1 MNPPTQ
7 PPQAPYHA
15 QSTATPVALKLALAY
30 ALLAGLWIA
39 VSDELVAWLFNDA
52 EDILLASTL
61 KGWLFV
67 IVTSLLLFGLLRRQ
81 LNQALTLSRRELAA
95 QAESKRTQQL
105 LAAVVDGSSD
115 AIFAKDLDGRYLL
128 FNRASARVTNHTTAQ
143 VLGQDDGALFPPD
156 QADTIRRN
164 DQRVMTDNQTNTFEE
179 CLNTVDGERT
189 FLATK
194 GPLHDHE
201 GRVIGLF
208 GISRDITERKANE
221 AQLRQLSQAL
231 HQSTENIVITNMKA
245 EIEYVNDSFLS
256 ATGYSREEVIG
267 HNPRILHSGR
277 TPPETYAAMWAAMA
291 QGLPWKGEFHNRR
304 KDGTEYIEFA
314 IISPLRQPDGTIS
327 HYVAVKEDITEKKHL
342 GDELDRYRLHLE
354 ELVAQRTAELSA
366 ARQQAESANRAKSA
380 FLANMSHEIRTPMNA
395 IIGLNHLIRRAG
407 VAPAQSLR
415 LDKIDHASRHLLSII
430 NDILDLSKIEAGH
443 LQLEHTDF
451 HLAAILD
458 NVDSLIGESARQ
470 KGLHTTVDARD
481 VPLWLHGDPTRLRQA
496 LLNFAANAIKFTD
509 QGTIA
514 LRAKLLEDNAQ
525 GLLVRFEVQDSGM
538 GVAPAQMVCLFQ
550 AFEQADASTTRKHGG
565 TGLGLAIT
573 RRLAQLMG
581 GDAGASSTPG
591 VGSTFWF
598 TARLQRG
605 HGVITDTPA
614 NRNAADAET
623 KLRQHHAGARLLLA
637 DDNLINREVALEL
650 LHSVALAVDTAAD
663 GVEAVEKAQ
672 SGAYDLILMDIHMP
686 RRDGLEASRLLRKL
700 PEWHTKPILAMTAN
714 VFDDDRRACLEAGM
728 DDFVAKP
735 VTPELL
741 FAALLKWLP
750 ERPATATSQTPPQ
763 QLHPSAPDGASAH
776 LPAQPRLT
784 PKAELPLAPLAAVP
798 GLNVSKGLAA
808 LRGNAGKYQ
817 ELLGRFVE
825 SHADDMTLLAN
836 ALNQGDLP
844 TAQRL
849 AHSLKGSAAT
859 LGFERLHALAQRLQ
873 DWLPGLSTA
882 PQAALHSTKLQADMT
897 AITQALMAL
906 AAALPHLANPSAPHA
921 VLLATSPAQATL
933 PDLTAVLDTLDHL
946 LTHNDTAALAHY
958 QQHAAQLLSL
968 WGVSA
973 APLAQHIRQYAFEM
987 ARETLRG
994 LRQATENQ

>member
-1 MNPPTQ
+1 MNPA
-7 PPQAPYHA
+7 PPPPNA
-15 QSTATPVALKLALAY
+15 QRDTPLTATPVALKLALAY
-30 ALLAGLWIA
+30 ALFAGLWIV
-39 VSDELVAWLFNDA
+39 VSDELLAWLFNDA

-67 IVTSLLLFGLLRRQ
+67 FVTSLLLFGLVKRQ
-81 LNQALTLSRRELAA
+81 LTQALTLSRRELEA
-95 QAESKRTQQL
+95 QAENKRTQQL
-105 LAAVVDGSSD
+105 LVAVVDGSSD

-128 FNRASARVTNHTTAQ
+128 FNQACARMTHCTAAQALGHDDSTRFPAAQ
-143 VLGQDDGALFPPD
+143 V
-156 QADTIRRN
+156 DTIRRN
-164 DQRVMTDNQTNTFEE
+164 DQRVIQDKQTHTFEE
-179 CLNTVDGERT
+179 NLTTVDGERT

-208 GISRDITERKANE
+208 CISRDITERKANE
-221 AQLRQLSQAL
+221 TQLRQLSLAM
-231 HQSTENIVITNMKA
+231 HQSTENIVITNMNA

-267 HNPRILHSGR
+267 QNPRILHSGR
-277 TPPETYAAMWAAMA
+277 TPPETYAAMWSAIA
-291 QGLPWKGEFHNRR
+291 QGQPWKGEFYNRR
-304 KDGTEYIEFA
+304 KDGSEYIEFA

-342 GDELDRYRLHLE
+342 GNELDSYRLHLE

-366 ARQQAESANRAKSA
+366 ARQQAESANRAKSV

-458 NVDSLIGESARQ
+458 NVDSLIGESARH
-470 KGLHTTVDARD
+470 KRLHITVDAD
-481 VPLWLHGDPTRLRQA
+481 AVPLWLHGDPTRLRQA
-496 LLNFAANAIKFTD
+496 LLNFAGNAIKFTD

-514 LRAKLLEDNAQ
+514 LRAKLLEETPL
-525 GLLVRFEVQDSGM
+525 GLLVRFEVQDTGI
-538 GVAPAQMVCLFQ
+538 GVAPEQMVRLFQ
-550 AFEQADASTTRKHGG
+550 AFEQADPSTTRKHGG

-581 GDAGASSTPG
+581 GEAGASSMPG

-623 KLRQHHAGARLLLA
+623 KLRQRHAGARRLLA

-672 SGAYDLILMDIHMP
+672 SGAYDLILMDIQMP
-686 RRDGLEASRLLRKL
+686 HRDGLTACRMLRKL

-714 VFDDDRRACLEAGM
+714 VFDDDRRACLDAGM

-741 FAALLKWLP
+741 FATLLKWLP
-750 ERPATATSQTPPQ
+750 ERATTATSPTSLLLPDPAAHQAT
-763 QLHPSAPDGASAH
+763 HPA
-776 LPAQPRLT
+776 PRLT
-784 PKAELPLAPLAAVP
+784 PASALTLAPLSAVP
-798 GLNVSKGLAA
+798 GLNVVQGLAV
-808 LRGNAGKYQ
+808 LRGNTDKYQ
-817 ELLGRFVE
+817 ALLGRFIE
-825 SHADDMTLLAN
+825 SHADDMNLLVA
-836 ALNQGDLP
+836 ALAQSDLS

-859 LGFERLHALAQRLQ
+859 LGYEHLSALAQRLEAQ
-873 DWLPGLSTA
+873 LRSA
-882 PQAALHSTKLQADMT
+882 PQANLHSANLQADMS

-906 AAALPHLANPSAPHA
+906 AAALPHVANAPAPLADTVATPPD
-921 VLLATSPAQATL
+921 LATA
-933 PDLTAVLDTLDHL
+933 LDTLDHL
-946 LTHNDTAALAHY
+946 LAHNDTAVLLHH
-958 QQHAAQLLSL
+958 QQIAAQLRSL
-968 WGVSA
+968 WGTQSE
-973 APLAQHIRQYAFEM
+973 PLAQQIRQYAFER
-987 ARETLRG
+987 ARETLRT
-994 LRQATENQ
+994 LRQAPDGQTPTDGP